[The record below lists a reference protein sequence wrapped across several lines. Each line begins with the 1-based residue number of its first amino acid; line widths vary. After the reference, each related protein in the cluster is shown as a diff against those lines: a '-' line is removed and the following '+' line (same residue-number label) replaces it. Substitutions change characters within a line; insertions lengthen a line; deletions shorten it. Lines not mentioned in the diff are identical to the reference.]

1 MSNVK
6 RLLIL
11 GIAAGLAFSVV
22 GNTAAGFNLGKVL
35 NKVGVSTTES
45 SEEPLYEGEPADGT
59 RENGMVYNAEVHGWY
74 DEKTGALLSRN
85 DAEARRMPAP
95 PGPTTAK
102 CDLIYGIVKAGRE
115 DLEVRL
121 ENNLLILKTRGSLWD
136 GGTGEKGEISIIL
149 PEECKKGVVYKPKA
163 DHYFTFDKPNRDGPV
178 TLVRHEGYV
187 IGFDTVSYTHL
198 TLPTN

>member
-45 SEEPLYEGEPADGT
+45 SEEPLYKGEPADGT

-187 IGFDTVSYTHL
+187 IGFDTER
-198 TLPTN
+198 

>member
-11 GIAAGLAFSVV
+11 GIAAGLAFSVM

-149 PEECKKGVVYKPKA
+149 PEECKKGIVYKPKA

-187 IGFDTVSYTHL
+187 IGFDTER
-198 TLPTN
+198 

>member
-1 MSNVK
+1 MSNVR

-85 DAEARRMPAP
+85 DAEARRIPAP

-187 IGFDTVSYTHL
+187 IGFDTER
-198 TLPTN
+198 

>member
-178 TLVRHEGYV
+178 TLVRHEGDV
-187 IGFDTVSYTHL
+187 IGFDTER
-198 TLPTN
+198 

>member
-11 GIAAGLAFSVV
+11 GIAAGLAFSVM
-22 GNTAAGFNLGKVL
+22 GNTAAGFNLGKGL
-35 NKVGVSTTES
+35 NKGGVSTTES

-187 IGFDTVSYTHL
+187 IGFDTER
-198 TLPTN
+198 

>member
-1 MSNVK
+1 MSNVR

-102 CDLIYGIVKAGRE
+102 CDLIYGIVKAGRG

-187 IGFDTVSYTHL
+187 IGFDTER
-198 TLPTN
+198 

>member
-115 DLEVRL
+115 NLEVRL

-187 IGFDTVSYTHL
+187 IGFDTER
-198 TLPTN
+198 

>member
-11 GIAAGLAFSVV
+11 GIAAGLAFSVM

-85 DAEARRMPAP
+85 DAEARRIPAP

-187 IGFDTVSYTHL
+187 IGFDTER
-198 TLPTN
+198 

>member
-121 ENNLLILKTRGSLWD
+121 ENNLLILKNRGSLWD

-163 DHYFTFDKPNRDGPV
+163 DHYFTFDKPNKDGPV

-187 IGFDTVSYTHL
+187 IGFDTER
-198 TLPTN
+198 

>member
-45 SEEPLYEGEPADGT
+45 SEEPLYGGEPADGT

-187 IGFDTVSYTHL
+187 IGFDTER
-198 TLPTN
+198 

>member
-11 GIAAGLAFSVV
+11 GIAAGLAFSVM

-187 IGFDTVSYTHL
+187 IGFDTER
-198 TLPTN
+198 

>member
-11 GIAAGLAFSVV
+11 GIAAGLAFRVM

-187 IGFDTVSYTHL
+187 IGFDTER
-198 TLPTN
+198 

>member
-11 GIAAGLAFSVV
+11 GIAAGLAFSVM

-59 RENGMVYNAEVHGWY
+59 RENGMVYNAEVHGWS

-187 IGFDTVSYTHL
+187 IGFDTER
-198 TLPTN
+198 

>member
-1 MSNVK
+1 MSNVR

-187 IGFDTVSYTHL
+187 IGFDTER
-198 TLPTN
+198 

>member
-11 GIAAGLAFSVV
+11 GIAAGLAFSVM

-187 IGFDTVSYTHL
+187 ISFDTER
-198 TLPTN
+198 

>member
-11 GIAAGLAFSVV
+11 GMAAGLAFSVV

-187 IGFDTVSYTHL
+187 IGFDTER
-198 TLPTN
+198 

>member
-1 MSNVK
+1 MCNVK

-11 GIAAGLAFSVV
+11 GIAAGLAFSVM

-187 IGFDTVSYTHL
+187 IGFDTER
-198 TLPTN
+198 

>member
-1 MSNVK
+1 MSNVR

-102 CDLIYGIVKAGRE
+102 CDLIYGIVKAGWE

-187 IGFDTVSYTHL
+187 IGFDTER
-198 TLPTN
+198 

>member
-59 RENGMVYNAEVHGWY
+59 RENGMVYNAEVHDWY

-187 IGFDTVSYTHL
+187 IGFDTER
-198 TLPTN
+198 

>member
-1 MSNVK
+1 MSNV
-6 RLLIL
+6 RGLLIL

-187 IGFDTVSYTHL
+187 IGFDTER
-198 TLPTN
+198 

>member
-85 DAEARRMPAP
+85 AVEERRMPAP

-187 IGFDTVSYTHL
+187 IGFDTER
-198 TLPTN
+198 

>member
-1 MSNVK
+1 MSNVR

-59 RENGMVYNAEVHGWY
+59 RENGMVYNAEVHGWH

-187 IGFDTVSYTHL
+187 IGFDTER
-198 TLPTN
+198 

>member
-11 GIAAGLAFSVV
+11 GIAAGLAFSVM

-59 RENGMVYNAEVHGWY
+59 RKNGMVYNAEVHGWY

-187 IGFDTVSYTHL
+187 IGFDTER
-198 TLPTN
+198 

>member
-85 DAEARRMPAP
+85 DAEARRMPVP

-187 IGFDTVSYTHL
+187 IGFDTER
-198 TLPTN
+198 

>member
-1 MSNVK
+1 MSNVRK
-6 RLLIL
+6 LLIL

-35 NKVGVSTTES
+35 NKVGVSTMES

-187 IGFDTVSYTHL
+187 IGFDTER
-198 TLPTN
+198 

>member
-74 DEKTGALLSRN
+74 DGKTGALLSRN

-187 IGFDTVSYTHL
+187 IGFDTER
-198 TLPTN
+198 

>member
-11 GIAAGLAFSVV
+11 GIAAGLAFSVM

-121 ENNLLILKTRGSLWD
+121 ENNLLILKTRGSLWN

-187 IGFDTVSYTHL
+187 IGFDTER
-198 TLPTN
+198 

>member
-1 MSNVK
+1 MSNVRK
-6 RLLIL
+6 LLIL

-136 GGTGEKGEISIIL
+136 GGTGERGEISIIL

-187 IGFDTVSYTHL
+187 IGFDTER
-198 TLPTN
+198 

>member
-1 MSNVK
+1 MSNVR

-22 GNTAAGFNLGKVL
+22 GNTAAGFNFGKVL

-187 IGFDTVSYTHL
+187 IGFDTER
-198 TLPTN
+198 

>member
-22 GNTAAGFNLGKVL
+22 GNMAAGFNLGKVL

-187 IGFDTVSYTHL
+187 IGFDTER
-198 TLPTN
+198 

>member
-11 GIAAGLAFSVV
+11 GIAAGLAFRVV
-22 GNTAAGFNLGKVL
+22 WNTAAGFNLGKVL

-187 IGFDTVSYTHL
+187 IGFDTER
-198 TLPTN
+198 

>member
-11 GIAAGLAFSVV
+11 GIAAGLAFSVI

-85 DAEARRMPAP
+85 DAEARRMPPP

-187 IGFDTVSYTHL
+187 IGFDTER
-198 TLPTN
+198 

>member
-1 MSNVK
+1 MSNVR

-11 GIAAGLAFSVV
+11 GIAAGLAFSIV

-187 IGFDTVSYTHL
+187 IGFDTER
-198 TLPTN
+198 

>member
-6 RLLIL
+6 RFLIL

-187 IGFDTVSYTHL
+187 IGFDTER
-198 TLPTN
+198 

>member
-1 MSNVK
+1 MSNVR

-59 RENGMVYNAEVHGWY
+59 RENGIVYNAEVHGWY

-187 IGFDTVSYTHL
+187 IGFDTER
-198 TLPTN
+198 

>member
-1 MSNVK
+1 MSNVR

-178 TLVRHEGYV
+178 TLVGHEGYV
-187 IGFDTVSYTHL
+187 IGFDTER
-198 TLPTN
+198 

>member
-1 MSNVK
+1 MSNVR

-163 DHYFTFDKPNRDGPV
+163 DHYFTFDKSNRDGPV

-187 IGFDTVSYTHL
+187 IGFDTER
-198 TLPTN
+198 

>member
-11 GIAAGLAFSVV
+11 GIAAGLAFSVM

-102 CDLIYGIVKAGRE
+102 CDLIYGIVKAGLE

-187 IGFDTVSYTHL
+187 IGFDTER
-198 TLPTN
+198 